1 MTAKTK
7 FLNSILTSA
16 QNHDGAM
23 PWTRGPARRASIARR
38 RAVSQ
43 STAEATSAATQHA

>member
-7 FLNSILTSA
+7 FLNSIITSA
-16 QNHDGAM
+16 QNHDVTM

-38 RAVSQ
+38 RGSSNAETKSQ
-43 STAEATSAATQHA
+43 SAKRA